1 MRLSRDRFE
10 DCTHVFESHHH
21 DYKRAR
27 AVLAKYKVPTE
38 VALATV
44 RYRPAKP
51 PQYQLNGRDGPTVH
65 GAQLDADTHPKL
77 LGDGAFYSVM
87 RKRLFDHLRAVHC
100 KDGGPTT
107 GCCVLFWATFAGWVR
122 LQPLYTPAN
131 SRCAPCAPQQH
142 TYAAPTPPIRPFTLA
157 PLYPCTPHPLHPF
170 TLAPLHPCRWAAGS
184 SRT

>member
-51 PQYQLNGRDGPTVH
+51 PQYQLNGRDGPAVH

-100 KDGGPTT
+100 REGGPTT

-122 LQPLYTPAN
+122 PLLRRAIAHTCEC
-131 SRCAPCAPQQH
+131 RCTPCAPQH
-142 TYAAPTPPIRPFTLA
+142 TYAAPCPPPAPPLRRPCTPSPSHPCTLA
-157 PLYPCTPHPLHPF
+157 PM
-170 TLAPLHPCRWAAGS
+170 HPCRWAAGS
-184 SRT
+184 